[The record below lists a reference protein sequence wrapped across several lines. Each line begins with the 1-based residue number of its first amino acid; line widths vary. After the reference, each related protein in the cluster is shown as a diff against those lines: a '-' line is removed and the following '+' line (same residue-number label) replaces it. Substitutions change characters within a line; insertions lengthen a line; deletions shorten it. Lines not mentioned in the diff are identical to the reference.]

1 MNKLALG
8 LVGLMLMLFS
18 CSSDSSGS
26 DSPVVVAPSALVKKI
41 TTSDSAGKLLV
52 TTTFSYDGNKIVSE
66 SWKQN
71 SFSMGT
77 DIGYSYR
84 MDYSYTGNLITNK
97 RIYVTPLGYT
107 ERQIIKIDYV
117 YDSNGDLISSVEE
130 HYLENYKTILKIL
143 YIKIDNNTQDFKIFL
158 TDSRDNIE
166 TPYQNGKIFFDANRN
181 IIKMAYSEE
190 EGYFSTLVYDLKSNP
205 KKNILGYN
213 KIIYFGLP
221 TNFNLHPLI
230 PHLDRSNNILKMNIP
245 GYYPTKN
252 QYTYNTNGYPIERK
266 EYYEYNGDKLNAI
279 FQYFYE

>member
-1 MNKLALG
+1 MKKSALV
-8 LVGLMLMLFS
+8 LVVFMTLLFS

-41 TTSDSAGKLLV
+41 TTSDSAGKVLV

-77 DIGYSYR
+77 DVGYSYR
-84 MDYSYTGNLITNK
+84 MDYTYTGNLITN
-97 RIYVTPLGYT
+97 
-107 ERQIIKIDYV
+107 IKVNNIFGVPEKLVMSTNFV
-117 YDSNGDLISSVEE
+117 YDSNENLISSIREQYFDSFKMIFKV
-130 HYLENYKTILKIL
+130 L
-143 YIKIDNNTQDFKIFL
+143 YTKIDNNTQEFKMFT

-166 TPYQNGKIFFDANRN
+166 NSSASVKIVFDANRN
-181 IIKMAYSEE
+181 IIKMGSIDGTNTYSSFE
-190 EGYFSTLVYDLKSNP
+190 YDLKSNP
-205 KKNILGYN
+205 KKNILGFN
-213 KIIYFGLP
+213 KMIYFDLP
-221 TNFNLHPLI
+221 PNFSVI
-230 PHLDRSNNILKMNIP
+230 YSKPHLDRSNTVLKTNIS
-245 GYYPTKN
+245 GYYPTTN